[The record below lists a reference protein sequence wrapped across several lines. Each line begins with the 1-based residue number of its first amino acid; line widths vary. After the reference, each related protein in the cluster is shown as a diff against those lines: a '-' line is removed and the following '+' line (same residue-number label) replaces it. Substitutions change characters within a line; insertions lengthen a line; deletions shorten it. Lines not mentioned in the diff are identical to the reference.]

1 MFSNDTII
9 MKMNNV
15 VLVALIAVVIL
26 LIIGIYMMRKS
37 SESFYMKKYEGFA
50 LTSPSMIVPPPMP
63 RLETVPPSYAQNKAL
78 ADAPREPEVIG
89 SFTSVAVN
97 RMTGPYVPGPG
108 YVGRETYD
116 VSAPIP
122 CDPFSN
128 QTCFTRV

>member
-1 MFSNDTII
+1 MFSNDTN

-26 LIIGIYMMRKS
+26 LIIGIYMMRRS

-63 RLETVPPSYAQNKAL
+63 RTETVPPSFAQNKAL
-78 ADAPREPEVIG
+78 TDAPREPEVVG

-128 QTCFTRV
+128 SMCFTRV